1 MCSNELKQVYQISGI
16 GSSPLEDQCG
26 MTQGM
31 RYCCAITINP
41 SMEARISM
49 PAIVLVITVSFDVPL
64 LTLDYAPAPI
74 FTEKGNESYT
84 VQ

>member
-1 MCSNELKQVYQISGI
+1 MKHWYHLLLELLSN
-16 GSSPLEDQCG
+16 
-26 MTQGM
+26 
-31 RYCCAITINP
+31 
-41 SMEARISM
+41 SM

-74 FTEKGNESYT
+74 FTEKENESYT